1 MNYEGLLKSSWN
13 FQKDNIVTY
22 AVATLIA
29 FVGMIFIV
37 TIAPLYYGLVNVAV
51 KGARSQPVEINDVF
65 EGFRNGNFVRSWIY
79 MIIYLVVVGIASE
92 IASILGTIV
101 GIIFIFGMPL
111 LVIKGYGGVDAVKE
125 TFELVKA
132 NPVES
137 LVLYIIMA
145 VLNVIGAI
153 ALIIGLLVTAPLS
166 MIFLAKAT
174 MEVSGTTALSE
185 DASATAVA

>member
-1 MNYEGLLKSSWN
+1 MNYEGLLKDSWN

-29 FVGMIFIV
+29 FVGMILIV
-37 TIAPLYYGLVNVAV
+37 TIAPLFYGLVHIAV

-65 EGFRNGNFVRSWIY
+65 EGFKNGNFVRSWIY
-79 MIIYLVVVGIASE
+79 MIIYMVVVGIASE

-111 LVIKGYGGVDAVKE
+111 LVIKGYSGVDAVKE

-145 VLNVIGAI
+145 VMYIIGAI
-153 ALIIGLLVTAPLS
+153 ALVVGLLITVPLFQ
-166 MIFLAKAT
+166 IFLARAT
-174 MEVSGTTALSE
+174 MELSGVTVKSE
-185 DASATAVA
+185 DTSTAVIA

>member
-1 MNYEGLLKSSWN
+1 MNYEGLLKDSWS

-29 FVGMIFIV
+29 FFGMILIV
-37 TIAPLYYGLVNVAV
+37 TIAPLYYGLVHMAV

-79 MIIYLVVVGIASE
+79 MIIYLIVAGIASE
-92 IASILGTIV
+92 IATVLSTII
-101 GIIFIFGMPL
+101 GIVFIFGMPL
-111 LVIKGYGGVDAVKE
+111 LVIKGYSGVDAVKE

-132 NPVES
+132 NPVEA

-153 ALIIGLLVTAPLS
+153 ALLIGLLITAPLS
-166 MIFLAKAT
+166 QIFLAKAT
-174 MEVSGTTALSE
+174 MEVAGETTQSGDS
-185 DASATAVA
+185 SATVVA

>member
-1 MNYEGLLKSSWN
+1 VNYEGLLKSSWD
-13 FQKDNIVTY
+13 FQKNNIVVY

-29 FVGMIFIV
+29 FVGSIFIV
-37 TIAPLYYGLVNVAV
+37 TIAPLYYGLMNVAV

-65 EGFRNGNFVRSWIY
+65 EGFKNGNFVRSWVY
-79 MIIYLVVVGIASE
+79 MLIYLIVVGIASE

-101 GIIFIFGMPL
+101 GIVFIFGMPL
-111 LVIKGYGGVDAVKE
+111 LVIKGYSGVDAVKE

-137 LVLYIIMA
+137 LVLYIIVA

-153 ALIIGLLVTAPLS
+153 ALIIGLLVTVPLS

-174 MEVSGTTALSE
+174 MEVSGTTALIE
-185 DASATAVA
+185 DASATTVA

>member
-1 MNYEGLLKSSWN
+1 MNYEGLLKSSWD
-13 FQKDNIVTY
+13 FQKNNIVVY

-29 FVGMIFIV
+29 FVGSIFIV
-37 TIAPLYYGLVNVAV
+37 TIAPLYYGLVHMAV

-111 LVIKGYGGVDAVKE
+111 LVLKGYSGVDAVKG
-125 TFELVKA
+125 TIELVKT
-132 NPVES
+132 NPVET

-145 VLNVIGAI
+145 VLYIIGAI
-153 ALIIGLLVTAPLS
+153 ALLIGLLITVPLFQ
-166 MIFLAKAT
+166 IFLAKAT
-174 MEVSGTTALSE
+174 MEVSGANALSE
-185 DASATAVA
+185 DASVTTVT

>member
-1 MNYEGLLKSSWN
+1 MNYEGLLKDSWN
-13 FQKDNIVTY
+13 FQKDNIVVY

-29 FVGMIFIV
+29 FVGSIFIV
-37 TIAPLYYGLVNVAV
+37 TIAPLYYGLVHMAV

-79 MIIYLVVVGIASE
+79 MIIYLIVVGIAGQ
-92 IASILGTIV
+92 IASILSTIV

-111 LVIKGYGGVDAVKE
+111 LVLKGYSGVDAVKE
-125 TFELVKA
+125 TFELVKT

-137 LVLYIIMA
+137 LVLYIIIA
-145 VLNVIGAI
+145 VLNVIGVI
-153 ALIIGLLVTAPLS
+153 ALGIGLLITAPLS
-166 MIFLAKAT
+166 MIFLVRAT

-185 DASATAVA
+185 DVSATTVA

>member
-1 MNYEGLLKSSWN
+1 MNYEGLLKNSWN

-65 EGFRNGNFVRSWIY
+65 EGFRNGNFVRSWVY
-79 MIIYLVVVGIASE
+79 MLIYLIVVGIASE

-101 GIIFIFGMPL
+101 GIVFIFGMPL
-111 LVIKGYGGVDAVKE
+111 LVIKGYSGVDAVKE

-153 ALIIGLLVTAPLS
+153 ALIIGLLITAPLS

-174 MEVSGTTALSE
+174 MEVAGTNALIE
-185 DASATAVA
+185 DASATTVA

>member
-1 MNYEGLLKSSWN
+1 VNYEGLLKDSWN
-13 FQKDNIVTY
+13 FQKDNIVVY

-29 FVGMIFIV
+29 FVGSIFIV
-37 TIAPLYYGLVNVAV
+37 TIAPLYYGLMNVAV

-65 EGFRNGNFVRSWIY
+65 EGFKNGNFVRSWVY
-79 MIIYLVVVGIASE
+79 MLIYLIVVGIASE

-153 ALIIGLLVTAPLS
+153 ALIIGLLVTVPLS
-166 MIFLAKAT
+166 TIFLAKAT
-174 MEVSGTTALSE
+174 MEVSGTTALIE
-185 DASATAVA
+185 DASATTVA

>member
-1 MNYEGLLKSSWN
+1 MNYEGLLKDSWN

-29 FVGMIFIV
+29 FVGMILIV
-37 TIAPLYYGLVNVAV
+37 TIAPLFYGLVHIAV

-65 EGFRNGNFVRSWIY
+65 EGFKNGNFVRSWIY

-111 LVIKGYGGVDAVKE
+111 LVIKGYSGVDAVKE

-145 VLNVIGAI
+145 VLYIIGAI
-153 ALIIGLLVTAPLS
+153 ALGVGLLITVPLFQ
-166 MIFLAKAT
+166 ILLARAT
-174 MEVSGTTALSE
+174 MELSGVTVKSE
-185 DASATAVA
+185 DTSTAIIA

>member
-13 FQKDNIVTY
+13 FQKDNIVVY

-29 FVGMIFIV
+29 FVGSIFIV
-37 TIAPLYYGLVNVAV
+37 TIAPLYYGLMNVAV

-65 EGFRNGNFVRSWIY
+65 EGFKNGNFVRSWVY
-79 MIIYLVVVGIASE
+79 MLIYLIVVGIASE

-153 ALIIGLLVTAPLS
+153 ALIIGLLVTVPLS
-166 MIFLAKAT
+166 TIFLAKAT
-174 MEVSGTTALSE
+174 MEVSGTTALIE
-185 DASATAVA
+185 DASATTVA

>member
-1 MNYEGLLKSSWN
+1 VNYEGLLKSSWN

-29 FVGMIFIV
+29 FVGMILIV
-37 TIAPLYYGLVNVAV
+37 TIAPLYYGLVHMAV

-92 IASILGTIV
+92 IATILGTIV

-111 LVIKGYGGVDAVKE
+111 LVLKGYSGVDAVKG
-125 TFELVKA
+125 TIELVKT
-132 NPVES
+132 NPVET

-145 VLNVIGAI
+145 VLYFIGAI
-153 ALIIGLLVTAPLS
+153 ALLIGLLITVPLFQ
-166 MIFLAKAT
+166 IFLAKAT
-174 MEVSGTTALSE
+174 MEVSETTALSE
-185 DASATAVA
+185 DASATTVA

>member
-1 MNYEGLLKSSWN
+1 VNYEGLLKNSWN

-37 TIAPLYYGLVNVAV
+37 TIAPLYYGLVHMAV

-65 EGFRNGNFVRSWIY
+65 EGFRNGNFVRSWVY

-125 TFELVKA
+125 TFELVKT
-132 NPVES
+132 NPVET
-137 LVLYIIMA
+137 LVIYIIMA
-145 VLNVIGAI
+145 VLYFIGAI
-153 ALIIGLLVTAPLS
+153 ALLIGLLITVPLFQ
-166 MIFLAKAT
+166 IFLAKVT
-174 MEVSGTTALSE
+174 MEVAGTTALIE
-185 DASATAVA
+185 DASATTVA

>member
-1 MNYEGLLKSSWN
+1 VNYEGLLKDSWN

-29 FVGMIFIV
+29 FVGMILIV
-37 TIAPLYYGLVNVAV
+37 TIAPLFYGLVHIAV

-65 EGFRNGNFVRSWIY
+65 EGFKNGNFVRSWIY
-79 MIIYLVVVGIASE
+79 MIIYMVVVGIASE

-111 LVIKGYGGVDAVKE
+111 LVIKGYSGVDAVKE

-145 VLNVIGAI
+145 VLYIIGAI
-153 ALIIGLLVTAPLS
+153 ALVVGLLITVPLFQ
-166 MIFLAKAT
+166 IFLAKAT
-174 MEVSGTTALSE
+174 MELSGVTVKSE
-185 DASATAVA
+185 DTSAAVIT

>member
-1 MNYEGLLKSSWN
+1 MNYEGLLKDSWN

-29 FVGMIFIV
+29 FVGMILIV
-37 TIAPLYYGLVNVAV
+37 TIAPLFYGLVHIAV

-111 LVIKGYGGVDAVKE
+111 LVIKGYSGVDAVKE
-125 TFELVKA
+125 TFELVKS

-145 VLNVIGAI
+145 VLYIIGAV
-153 ALIIGLLVTAPLS
+153 ALVVGLLITVPLFQ
-166 MIFLAKAT
+166 IFLARAT
-174 MEVSGTTALSE
+174 MELSGTTVKSE
-185 DASATAVA
+185 DTSAAIIA

>member
-1 MNYEGLLKSSWN
+1 VNYEGLLKDSWN

-29 FVGMIFIV
+29 FVGMILIV
-37 TIAPLYYGLVNVAV
+37 TIAPLFYGLVHIAV

-111 LVIKGYGGVDAVKE
+111 LVIKGYSGVDAVKE
-125 TFELVKA
+125 TFELVKS

-145 VLNVIGAI
+145 VLYIIGAV
-153 ALIIGLLVTAPLS
+153 ALVVGLLITVPLFQ
-166 MIFLAKAT
+166 IFLARAT
-174 MEVSGTTALSE
+174 MELSGTTVKSE
-185 DASATAVA
+185 DTSAAIIA

>member
-1 MNYEGLLKSSWN
+1 VNYEGLLKDSWN

-29 FVGMIFIV
+29 FVGMILIV
-37 TIAPLYYGLVNVAV
+37 TIAPLFYGLVHIAV

-65 EGFRNGNFVRSWIY
+65 EGFKNGNFVRSWIY

-111 LVIKGYGGVDAVKE
+111 LVIKGYSGVDAVKE

-145 VLNVIGAI
+145 VLYIIGAI
-153 ALIIGLLVTAPLS
+153 ALGVGLLITVPLFQ
-166 MIFLAKAT
+166 ILLARAT
-174 MEVSGTTALSE
+174 MELSGVTVKSE
-185 DASATAVA
+185 DTSTAIIA

>member
-1 MNYEGLLKSSWN
+1 VNYEGLLKDSWN

-29 FVGMIFIV
+29 FVGMILIV
-37 TIAPLYYGLVNVAV
+37 TIAPLFYGLVHIAV

-65 EGFRNGNFVRSWIY
+65 EGFKNGNFVRSWIY
-79 MIIYLVVVGIASE
+79 MIIYMVVVGIASE

-111 LVIKGYGGVDAVKE
+111 LVIKGYSGVDAVKE

-145 VLNVIGAI
+145 VMYIIGAI
-153 ALIIGLLVTAPLS
+153 ALVVGLLITVPLFQ
-166 MIFLAKAT
+166 IFLARAT
-174 MEVSGTTALSE
+174 MELSGVTVKSE
-185 DASATAVA
+185 DTSTAVIA

>member
-29 FVGMIFIV
+29 FVGMILIV
-37 TIAPLYYGLVNVAV
+37 TIAPLYYGLVHMAV

-65 EGFRNGNFVRSWIY
+65 EGFRNGNFVRSWVY

-125 TFELVKA
+125 TFELVKT
-132 NPVES
+132 NPVET
-137 LVLYIIMA
+137 LVIYIIMA
-145 VLNVIGAI
+145 VLYFIGAI
-153 ALIIGLLVTAPLS
+153 ALLIGLLITVPLFQ
-166 MIFLAKAT
+166 IFLAKVT
-174 MEVSGTTALSE
+174 MEVAGTTALIE
-185 DASATAVA
+185 DASATTVA

>member
-1 MNYEGLLKSSWN
+1 MNYEGLLKNSWN

-37 TIAPLYYGLVNVAV
+37 TIAPLYYGFVNVAV

-65 EGFRNGNFVRSWIY
+65 EGFRNGNFVRSWVY
-79 MIIYLVVVGIASE
+79 MLIYLIVVGIASE

-101 GIIFIFGMPL
+101 GIVFIFGMPL
-111 LVIKGYGGVDAVKE
+111 LVIKGYSGVDAVKE

-137 LVLYIIMA
+137 LVLYIIVA

-153 ALIIGLLVTAPLS
+153 ALIIGLLVTVPLS

-174 MEVSGTTALSE
+174 MEVSGTTALIE
-185 DASATAVA
+185 DASATTVA

>member
-1 MNYEGLLKSSWN
+1 VNYEGLLKSSWN
-13 FQKDNIVTY
+13 FQKDNIVVY

-29 FVGMIFIV
+29 FVGSIFIV
-37 TIAPLYYGLVNVAV
+37 TIAPLYYGLMNVAV

-65 EGFRNGNFVRSWIY
+65 EGFKNGNFVRSWVY
-79 MIIYLVVVGIASE
+79 MLIYLIVVGIASE

-153 ALIIGLLVTAPLS
+153 ALIIGLLVTVPLS
-166 MIFLAKAT
+166 TIFLAKAT
-174 MEVSGTTALSE
+174 MEVSGTTALIE
-185 DASATAVA
+185 DASATTVA